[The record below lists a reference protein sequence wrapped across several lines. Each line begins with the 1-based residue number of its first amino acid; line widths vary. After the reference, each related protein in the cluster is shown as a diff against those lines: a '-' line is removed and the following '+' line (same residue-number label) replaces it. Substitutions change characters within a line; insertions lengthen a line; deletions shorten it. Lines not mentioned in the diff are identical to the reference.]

1 MTLENKPG
9 PGITDSVELSK
20 AEEKIS
26 KKKAV
31 ELFDKNIFDKLKLGS
46 CEDLFTIHKYLFE
59 DIYDFAGELRDINI

>member
-1 MTLENKPG
+1 MTLENK

-31 ELFDKNIFDKLKLGS
+31 EL
-46 CEDLFTIHKYLFE
+46 
-59 DIYDFAGELRDINI
+59 